1 MPCAA
6 DEPYRLNGARTAHGS
21 WKQGLNAQRIERP
34 GATGKTQA
42 ERDSDL
48 RLISLVEQGDAGAF
62 GELYRKYQ
70 TRLTRF
76 LGNLVRQPQIVEEV
90 LDDTLMVVW
99 ERARDFKGESKL
111 STWIFA
117 IAYRKAMKAIRR
129 YDAPIEDHDAENR
142 ASQEDSP
149 EQAVGHA
156 RLHRV
161 LREAMAE
168 LSPDHR
174 GVVELTYFQDLSYR
188 EIAEIMDCPVDTVKT
203 RMFYARRQL
212 KQRLDGELPDWI

>member
-1 MPCAA
+1 MH
-6 DEPYRLNGARTAHGS
+6 RSWKRGLNG
-21 WKQGLNAQRIERP
+21 QRIEKP
-34 GATGKTQA
+34 GQGHKAQS
-42 ERDSDL
+42 ERDADL
-48 RLISLVEQGDAGAF
+48 RLIALVGRGDGEAF
-62 GELYRKYQ
+62 NALYRKYQ

-76 LGNLVRQPQIVEEV
+76 LANLVRQPQIIEEV

-99 ERARDFKGESKL
+99 ERASDFKGESKL

-117 IAYRKAMKAIRR
+117 IAYRKAMKALRR

-142 ASQEDSP
+142 ASHEASP
-149 EQAVGHA
+149 EDAFGQT
-156 RLHRV
+156 RLHGL
-161 LREAMAE
+161 LRGAMAE

-212 KQRLDGELPDWI
+212 KRCLEGELPDWI

>member
-1 MPCAA
+1 MH
-6 DEPYRLNGARTAHGS
+6 RSR
-21 WKQGLNAQRIERP
+21 KRGLNAQRIERP
-34 GATGKTQA
+34 AQGDKAQS
-42 ERDSDL
+42 ERDADL
-48 RLISLVEQGDAGAF
+48 RLIALVGRGDADAF
-62 GELYRKYQ
+62 NALYRKYQ

-76 LGNLVRQPQIVEEV
+76 LANLVRQPHIVEEV

-99 ERARDFKGESKL
+99 ERANDFKGESKL
-111 STWIFA
+111 STCIFA
-117 IAYRKAMKAIRR
+117 IAYRKAMKAVRR

-142 ASQEDSP
+142 ASHEAGPEDAFG
-149 EQAVGHA
+149 QT
-156 RLHRV
+156 RLHRL
-161 LREAMAE
+161 LRGAMAG

-212 KQRLDGELPDWI
+212 KRCLDGELPDWI

>member
-1 MPCAA
+1 MNLAGGARHQCSASKL
-6 DEPYRLNGARTAHGS
+6 EKRLNAHRIDKPGPGGTAQSEHD
-21 WKQGLNAQRIERP
+21 A
-34 GATGKTQA
+34 
-42 ERDSDL
+42 DL
-48 RLISLVEQGDAGAF
+48 RLIARVGSGDGEAF
-62 GELYRKYQ
+62 NDLYRKYR

-76 LGNLVRQPQIVEEV
+76 LANLVRQPHIVEEV

-99 ERARDFKGESKL
+99 QRAGDFKGESKL

-117 IAYRKAMKAIRR
+117 IAYRKAMKALRK
-129 YDAPIEDHDAENR
+129 YEAPLEDHEAENR
-142 ASQEDSP
+142 ASHEAGP
-149 EQAVGHA
+149 EEAFGQT
-156 RLHRV
+156 RLHR
-161 LREAMAE
+161 LLKGAMDE

-212 KQRLDGELPDWI
+212 KRRLDGELPDWI

>member
-1 MPCAA
+1 M
-6 DEPYRLNGARTAHGS
+6 DAHRIDKAGS
-21 WKQGLNAQRIERP
+21 
-34 GATGKTQA
+34 A
-42 ERDSDL
+42 ERAQSERDGDL
-48 RLISLVEQGDAGAF
+48 RLVARVGRGDADAF
-62 GELYRKYQ
+62 DELYRKYR

-76 LGNLVRQPQIVEEV
+76 LANLVRQPHIVEEV

-99 ERARDFKGESKL
+99 QRAGDFKGESKL

-117 IAYRKAMKAIRR
+117 IAYRKAMKALRK
-129 YDAPIEDHDAENR
+129 YDAPLEDHEAENR
-142 ASQEDSP
+142 ASHEASP
-149 EQAVGHA
+149 EEAFGQT
-156 RLHRV
+156 RLHR
-161 LREAMAE
+161 LLKGAMDE

-212 KQRLDGELPDWI
+212 KRRLDGELPDWI

>member
-1 MPCAA
+1 MH
-6 DEPYRLNGARTAHGS
+6 RSR
-21 WKQGLNAQRIERP
+21 KRGLNAQRIERP
-34 GATGKTQA
+34 AQGDKAQS
-42 ERDSDL
+42 ERDADL
-48 RLISLVEQGDAGAF
+48 RLIALVGRGDADAF
-62 GELYRKYQ
+62 NALYRKYQ
-70 TRLTRF
+70 TRLARF
-76 LGNLVRQPQIVEEV
+76 LANLVRHPHIVEEV

-99 ERARDFKGESKL
+99 ERAGDFKGESKL

-117 IAYRKAMKAIRR
+117 IAYRKAMKAVRR

-142 ASQEDSP
+142 ASHEAGPEDAFG
-149 EQAVGHA
+149 QT
-156 RLHRV
+156 RLHRL
-161 LREAMAE
+161 LRGAMAG

-212 KQRLDGELPDWI
+212 KRCLDGELPDWI